1 MARGLMEGYANT
13 TPTGFEGVGGNPA
26 KSAVQTPDM
35 NVVNQTAGTTDTGQ
49 PIEAASAVEKSFN
62 NLSEESKANF
72 AAVASNSTIA
82 ALKEFLT
89 GMGMPP
95 EEVAALDKI
104 PTKDMI
110 HISLDALI
118 ANPQQVMTQLQNVIA
133 EVQGQATGMA
143 QEGQTT
149 DMAQA
154 DTGMMANEAAT
165 DRPPT
170 QPV

>member
-26 KSAVQTPDM
+26 KSAVQTPNM

-49 PIEAASAVEKSFN
+49 PVESASAVEKSFN

-72 AAVASNSTIA
+72 AAVASSSTIA

-104 PTKDMI
+104 PTKDML
-110 HISLDALI
+110 HIPLEALL
-118 ANPQQVMTQLQNVIA
+118 ANPQQVMAQLQNVIA
-133 EVQGQATGMA
+133 EIQGQ
-143 QEGQTT
+143 GQTT

-154 DTGMMANEAAT
+154 DTGMMANEATT

>member
-1 MARGLMEGYANT
+1 MKISIIIPVYNKEKFINLLRNNRINYSDIQSKPFLVISSYNINFIKIGLS
-13 TPTGFEGVGGNPA
+13 
-26 KSAVQTPDM
+26 KK
-35 NVVNQTAGTTDTGQ
+35 
-49 PIEAASAVEKSFN
+49 KSFN

-82 ALKEFLT
+82 ALKEFLVGSGRFT
-89 GMGMPP
+89 P
-95 EEVAALDKI
+95 EEAAALDKI

-154 DTGMMANEAAT
+154 DTGMMANEATT

>member
-13 TPTGFEGVGGNPA
+13 TPAGFEGVGGNPPGELP
-26 KSAVQTPDM
+26 QTPDM
-35 NVVNQTAGTTDTGQ
+35 NVANQTADTGQTTDTGQ
-49 PIEAASAVEKSFN
+49 PVEAASAVEQAFN
-62 NLSEESKANF
+62 NLSEESKASF
-72 AAVASNSTIA
+72 SAISSASSIA
-82 ALKEFLT
+82 ALKEFFS

-104 PTKDMI
+104 PAKDMI

-118 ANPQQVMTQLQNVIA
+118 ANPQQVMAQLQNVIA
-133 EVQGQATGMA
+133 EVQGQ
-143 QEGQTT
+143 GQTT

-154 DTGMMANEAAT
+154 DTGMMANEAT
-165 DRPPT
+165 TNRPPT